1 MLFVHKYGA
10 LYLFIRWLEVCCAAG
25 LVFVSR
31 FLLYNGCLAYSAFK
45 FIQFFFKMVAYFRTI
60 TALQRHFIHF
70 VATSMR
76 NLHVKILR
84 NHQLHQ
90 LPATEEPELAQSVK
104 NI

>member
-45 FIQFFFKMVAYFRTI
+45 FIQFFFFLR
-60 TALQRHFIHF
+60 R
-70 VATSMR
+70 
-76 NLHVKILR
+76 LHTFA
-84 NHQLHQ
+84 QL
-90 LPATEEPELAQSVK
+90 LLYRDISY
-104 NI
+104 IS